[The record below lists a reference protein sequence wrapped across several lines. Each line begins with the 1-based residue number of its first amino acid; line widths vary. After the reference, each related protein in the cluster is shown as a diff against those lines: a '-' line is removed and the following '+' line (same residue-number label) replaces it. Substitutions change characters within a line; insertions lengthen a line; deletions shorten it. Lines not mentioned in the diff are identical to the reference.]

1 MGKVFIDTAPIIYLL
16 EDHPLFSESSRKIVG
31 EYFDKGLTLCTSVL
45 TYTEY
50 SVVPFRSGHPEK
62 VRDLESFAKDA
73 CLQVFDVSKEMALGA
88 ARLRAKYVG
97 LKAMDSLQLACAL
110 EKNCSVFLTNDKQL
124 RQVEEIE
131 CRLLTS
137 L

>member
-1 MGKVFIDTAPIIYLL
+1 VTVGKVFIDTAPIIYLL

-31 EYFDKGLTLCTSVL
+31 EY
-45 TYTEY
+45 
-50 SVVPFRSGHPEK
+50 
-62 VRDLESFAKDA
+62 
-73 CLQVFDVSKEMALGA
+73 KEMALGA

-97 LKAMDSLQLACAL
+97 LKAMDSFQLACAL
-110 EKNCSVFLTNDKQL
+110 DKNCSVFLTNDKQL

-137 L
+137 F